1 MNQYGKIAYH
11 TLGCKLNFSETSTIA
26 KELTGSGY
34 ARVNF
39 EDSPDVYVI
48 NTCSVTD
55 HADKK
60 CRNIVRRALNVNPK
74 AFIAVI
80 GCYAQLKPK
89 EIAEIKGVDVVLGAN
104 EKFNVQEYLKKIEKK
119 QHGEFHVE
127 AIKQTK
133 DFVASFSEG
142 DRTRCF
148 LKVQDGCNYFCSF
161 CTIPLARGK
170 SRSSSVAKTMVEA
183 NKAAQTDAK
192 EIVLTGVNIGDFGT
206 ANGENFLELITELD
220 TLNGI
225 DRLRISSIEPNLL
238 SDEIIKFCATS
249 DKFVPHFHIPLQSG
263 SDTILT
269 SMRRR
274 YKTDLYKNRILL
286 IKELMPECSIGVD
299 VIVGFPGET
308 DEEFEKTFDFL
319 HSLPISYLHVFS
331 YSERPNTTAVRKT
344 DVVPKAIRLERSKRL
359 RILSSKKQRAFYKH
373 FESQVFKVLFE
384 SENHD
389 GFIRGFTENYL
400 KVQVPYSDN
409 LVNQIIAVELM
420 DLNVDCIYNGNIK
433 EPIFA

>member
-26 KELTGSGY
+26 KELTNAGY
-34 ARVNF
+34 ARVAF
-39 EDSPDVYVI
+39 EDLPDVYVI

-89 EIAEIKGVDVVLGAN
+89 EIASIQGVDVVLGAN
-104 EKFNVQEYLKKIEKK
+104 EKFNVQEYIKNIEKK
-119 QHGEFHVE
+119 QRGEYHVE
-127 AIKQTK
+127 AIKQTR
-133 DFVASFSEG
+133 DFIPSFSEG

-170 SRSSSVAKTMVEA
+170 SRSSSVSKTIEEAK
-183 NKAAQTDAK
+183 KAASTSAK
-192 EIVLTGVNIGDFGT
+192 EIVLTGVNIGDFG
-206 ANGENFLELITELD
+206 NGTNENFMDLITELD
-220 TLNGI
+220 TLIGI
-225 DRLRISSIEPNLL
+225 ERLRISSIEPNLL
-238 SDEIIKFCATS
+238 SDEIIKFCAS
-249 DKFVPHFHIPLQSG
+249 SEKFVPHFHIPLQSG

-274 YKTDLYKNRILL
+274 YKTELYRSRISL

-308 DEEFEKTFDFL
+308 EEEFEKTYKFL
-319 HSLPISYLHVFS
+319 HELPVSYLHVFS
-331 YSERPNTTAVRKT
+331 YSERPNTTAVRKNGS
-344 DVVPKAIRLERSKRL
+344 VPKAVRLERSKRL
-359 RILSSKKQRAFYKH
+359 RILSSKKQRAFYQN
-373 FESQVFKVLFE
+373 FENQTLPVLFE

-389 GFIRGFTENYL
+389 GFIRGFTSNYL
-400 KVQVPYSDN
+400 KVQVPFNES
-409 LVNQIIAVELM
+409 LVNEIKEVRLEH
-420 DLNVDCIYNGNIK
+420 LNADCIFSGSLK